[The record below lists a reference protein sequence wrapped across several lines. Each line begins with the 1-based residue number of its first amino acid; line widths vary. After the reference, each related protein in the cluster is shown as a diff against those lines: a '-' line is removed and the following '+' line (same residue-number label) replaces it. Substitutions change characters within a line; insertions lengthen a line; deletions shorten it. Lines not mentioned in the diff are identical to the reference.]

1 MCLICVPPGPSHLC
15 GPAPYASVVYNTAPV
30 VCPAPLTASLVL
42 SSRFENIEVAE
53 RVLRDLCERAGCNEE
68 DLRPLLSALWEA
80 LANAIRHGNRRQADR
95 RVLVEYAVDDDAAVI
110 TVYDQG
116 EGFDP
121 DTVPDP
127 TAPENLL
134 RPSGRGIFFMK
145 QLMDRVEF
153 TSPPAGGTCVT
164 MKRRLNSTVR
174 SADNEE

>member
-1 MCLICVPPGPSHLC
+1 
-15 GPAPYASVVYNTAPV
+15 V
-30 VCPAPLTASLVL
+30 VCPTPLTASLVL

-53 RVLRDLCERAGCNEE
+53 RVLRDLCERAGCDED

-80 LANAIRHGNRRQADR
+80 LANAIRHGNRRQVDR
-95 RVLVEYAVDDDAAVI
+95 RVLVEYSVDGNAAVI
-110 TVYDQG
+110 TVHDQG

-121 DTVPDP
+121 EAVPDP

-164 MKRRLNSTVR
+164 MRRRLNATARST
-174 SADNEE
+174 DNEE